1 MSAIFPRK
9 RFSIDPYS
17 FQHRNLCL
25 EPNRPKKWDFAGEIS
40 NSAVI
45 NVIHVVSELLQ
56 DEEYI
61 L

>member
-1 MSAIFPRK
+1 MTETNKPNDVISMSN
-9 RFSIDPYS
+9 RFT
-17 FQHRNLCL
+17 
-25 EPNRPKKWDFAGEIS
+25 GEIS